1 MIINAENAYIST
13 SFSVIIALVMIIYY
27 LPHFDNE
34 NPRKTRDLKVQKRDK
49 NADSDDNKKRS

>member
-27 LPHFDNE
+27 LPLFDNE
-34 NPRKTRDLKVQKRDK
+34 NPRKPRDPRVQKRDK
-49 NADSDDNKKRS
+49 NADSDNIKKRS